1 MFWLVIGIVG
11 VTVIL
16 AGVMLVIA
24 AGLGV
29 RLAKKLGIFALAVI
43 LTVLPILSIWAL
55 LLGIDQVFG

>member
-1 MFWLVIGIVG
+1 MFWLVIGIIG
-11 VTVIL
+11 VMAIL

-24 AGLGV
+24 AGLGG
-29 RLAKKLGIFALAVI
+29 RLAKMLGVFALTVA

>member
-1 MFWLVIGIVG
+1 MLWLVIGIVG

-24 AGLGV
+24 AGLGG
-29 RLAKKLGIFALAVI
+29 RLAKTLGVFALAVA

>member
-1 MFWLVIGIVG
+1 MLWLVIGIVG

-29 RLAKKLGIFALAVI
+29 RLAKTLGVFALAVA

>member
-1 MFWLVIGIVG
+1 MFWLIIGIVG

-29 RLAKKLGIFALAVI
+29 RLAKMLGIFALAVI

>member
-29 RLAKKLGIFALAVI
+29 RLAKKLGIFALAVF